1 MSSAS
6 DGFTAKAVTSPRMV
20 PLPTR
25 SSLTDDV
32 YEAIKASIMDN
43 VIPPGGRLSI
53 DQLARDLGVSA
64 TPMREALVRLESEG
78 LVQKEPLRG
87 YTTTPLLTVSE
98 VNDLFEFRS
107 VIEPWSAARAAE
119 RLDGDGLA
127 SLQAEMASVTSLPDG
142 EGYAAYRDLA
152 NQDERFHRL
161 IAELSGNGEAVL
173 AFTRTHCHLRLFR
186 LGYTPDEG
194 NATLAEHRAIA
205 AAISARD
212 ADRARSAMANHL
224 EQARRRLGQH
234 QT

>member
-1 MSSAS
+1 MPSTSAA
-6 DGFTAKAVTSPRMV
+6 TAQTSTTPGLV
-20 PLPTR
+20 ALPSR
-25 SSLTDDV
+25 HSLSEDV
-32 YEAIKASIMDN
+32 YEVLKASIMDN

-64 TPMREALVRLESEG
+64 TPIREALVRLESEG
-78 LVQKEPLRG
+78 LAQKEALRG
-87 YTTTPLLTVSE
+87 YTTTPLLTVPE
-98 VNDLFEFRS
+98 VEDLFEFRS
-107 VIEPWSAARAAE
+107 VLEPWSAARAAE
-119 RLDGDGLA
+119 RLDGEGLA
-127 SLQAEMASVTSLPDG
+127 ALQAEMASVTSVPQG

-161 IAELSGNGEAVL
+161 IAELSGNGEVVL

-186 LGYTPDEG
+186 LGYTPDQG
-194 NATLAEHRAIA
+194 DATLGEHREIA

-212 ADRARSAMANHL
+212 ADRARSAMAIHL